1 MQNEPLNTFPIQQF
15 LQKVKVSDSSNAKEI
30 KLSIAEAKTLAYT
43 LGITMSRLEGD
54 LERLIASYSKGNDE
68 VIQVTMDGGNSDW
81 K

>member
-15 LQKVKVSDSSNAKEI
+15 LQKVKVADSSNAKEI